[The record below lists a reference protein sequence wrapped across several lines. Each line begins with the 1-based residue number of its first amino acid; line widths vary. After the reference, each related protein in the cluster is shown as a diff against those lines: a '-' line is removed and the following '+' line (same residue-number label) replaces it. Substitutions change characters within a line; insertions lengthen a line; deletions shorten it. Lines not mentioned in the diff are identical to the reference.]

1 MYNWSTNEESLKKDP
16 EKFAIWRLEQAVN
29 FGLNGEKLS
38 EAELRKY
45 WPKLSLDTHRKA
57 FLELLLYGN

>member
-1 MYNWSTNEESLKKDP
+1 MAKDSEEY
-16 EKFAIWRLEQAVN
+16 AIWRLEQAVN

-45 WPKLSLDTHRKA
+45 LPRLSVDPHRRA
-57 FLELLLYGN
+57 FLELLLHGHMDEVKN